1 MIIAAEFLGFNESIK
16 PFAIANDRD
25 ILKGVN
31 YASGAAGI
39 REETGW
45 QLVYSPLT
53 NFRFR
58 QKTWKKGS
66 NFEFKIHNLVHYKKS
81 YKSTFK
87 NFKYSNILLITYNS
101 ISSEF

>member
-1 MIIAAEFLGFNESIK
+1 MKSCISYGYYANIMIIAAEFLGFNESIK

-45 QLVYSPLT
+45 QLVYSLLT
-53 NFRFR
+53 NF
-58 QKTWKKGS
+58 
-66 NFEFKIHNLVHYKKS
+66 I
-81 YKSTFK
+81 
-87 NFKYSNILLITYNS
+87 
-101 ISSEF
+101 